1 MCLGEVE
8 LAQALENWCKNWCQI
23 IILSIL
29 NRLGT
34 LFSVVFDLIDLII
47 TTTEP
52 SGYYCYLYFTK
63 EETECSVQFS
73 HSVMFDFATPWTAAL
88 QAFLSNTNSWSL
100 LKLMSIEP
108 EMPSNHLSLCRP
120 LHLRPSIFP
129 SIRVSSNE
137 SAFHIRWPKD
147 WSFSFN
153 VNPSNEYS
161 GLFSFRMDW
170 LDLLAVQGTL
180 KSLPNTTVWK
190 YQFVSNQPSLWQEYT
205 EGLYN
210 KDLNDPDN
218 HHGVITQ
225 HKDDQCI
232 AQRLM
237 FDLMKIIAL
246 HFCLIIGDWNTK
258 MNYYLAF
265 WIYIHS
271 SGRQRRL

>member
-108 EMPSNHLSLCRP
+108 VMPSNHLSLCRP

-153 VNPSNEYS
+153 ISPSNEYS
-161 GLFSFRMDW
+161 GLISSRMDW
-170 LDLLAVQGTL
+170 LDLLAVQVTL
-180 KSLPNTTVWK
+180 KSLLRHHNSKVSSILLHSKSRLWDLILWRGWFW
-190 YQFVSNQPSLWQEYT
+190 YQ
-205 EGLYN
+205 
-210 KDLNDPDN
+210 
-218 HHGVITQ
+218 
-225 HKDDQCI
+225 
-232 AQRLM
+232 
-237 FDLMKIIAL
+237 
-246 HFCLIIGDWNTK
+246 
-258 MNYYLAF
+258 
-265 WIYIHS
+265 
-271 SGRQRRL
+271 